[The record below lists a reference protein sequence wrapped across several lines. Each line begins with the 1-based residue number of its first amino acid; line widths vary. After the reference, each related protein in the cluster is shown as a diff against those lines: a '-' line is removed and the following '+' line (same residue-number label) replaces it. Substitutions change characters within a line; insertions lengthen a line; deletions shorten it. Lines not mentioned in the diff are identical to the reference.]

1 MSGTAARTIAIRL
14 SAENAETVRRSLEK
28 LGADGK
34 KALEQIDSA
43 SAKAQPTMRGLAS
56 ASDAAVR
63 SFGVLGNSLGSTG
76 SAFVSVAG
84 RAGGAAAA
92 IAAVAVGAAAAG
104 SAIARAGDQATES
117 LARLQAAT
125 GSFGAA
131 EKVYQNLY
139 ALSQQ
144 TGVAISESANAF
156 ARFAIAARE
165 IGATNDQVL
174 ALVRT
179 VQQAGIIAG
188 ASTAETSATVM
199 QLGQALASGR
209 LQGDELRSV
218 LENMPTLAEALAREL
233 GASVGELRKMGGAGK
248 LTADVVMPA
257 LIRAGQSLNAEFEK
271 MPPTMGR
278 AFSILG
284 EAMSRFAGDLDRAL
298 GLSQGI
304 ARAAQAAAAA
314 VNQGRVA
321 VGLGTPME
329 QASAGYDRS
338 RDRLAVLDQQIANA
352 EAALAET
359 AMPGGTRG
367 IMRRNLENLRTE
379 REAALRELQTFITRR
394 SQLEREAQEAGE
406 AETYT
411 AGQRAIIAGR
421 RADQARLEE
430 LYKALDKERG
440 VRAEHAERVQQIDA
454 LAARGAI
461 EGEEASRLRA
471 AADKDRDEALARLAD
486 RTETTRATTERLT
499 EAERAYQRLVERGTS
514 LVEGAATEQ
523 EKYAE
528 QVKALDAALA
538 AARIT
543 QEQYNRTLTQLD
555 PAARAAREASAR
567 AEQEAQQFAERS
579 RNALASIGENALD
592 RIGNGLVN
600 AFAMGGKAAIDFG
613 SIARQVVASVV
624 TDMAKLAIVNPLVNE
639 VFGTS
644 RPSLMGTFGVAAP
657 AGGITPAASVP
668 SGAGGSAGM
677 FSFSPLPFLNMGAP
691 NLFGGTGGLG
701 EALGLT
707 GAGGFLSTPIYT
719 PTSFGATQSNF
730 FAGTALPGEA
740 GFFAGGGGAAAP
752 VTLGNL
758 LGAGA
763 MGFGLGMAGGTISGS
778 LRGTAD
784 PMPGTLIGT
793 GLGMGIGFLVGG
805 PLGMM
810 VGGAIGGAAGGLFGP
825 TKKGMASR
833 SGGDVFLG
841 VDDAGLL
848 TISGARGK
856 RWDQAGAVAEVQ
868 QQLDAI
874 NQQIAARNLSFAA
887 PGQAAVG
894 FGQASGSP
902 RELSMTALVGQL
914 RSDNANQMTA
924 FGTLAGR
931 GGNLEEALSAA
942 DFVTQVFEPLG
953 RAVERTSAFK
963 SAMEALTKTYDDAIT
978 KAKDLGLS
986 EADLNS
992 QRAERIAKLEADRAR
1007 DLDII
1012 DRTLGIRRMALNGD
1026 SRGVALGQ
1034 FDLRAETEMRA
1045 FREQLFQLG
1054 LEETGQEYIRR
1065 VVALEQTI
1073 ADERLAVMRE
1083 FDRQAE
1089 ALAAQMRGIARGLL
1103 ENLTMGDLGG
1113 LPLEARYG
1121 AALASLSAAQQ
1132 PLLDG
1137 ATPEELAEFSR
1148 VAQIALPIAKDFLGI
1163 STSFA
1168 ELVADVAR
1176 TLRTA
1181 APGSDPANLG
1191 ALLEA
1196 QVAGADR
1203 LELAVIATGNAQTE
1217 VLRNLLSEL
1226 RRLTAQ
1232 NEAILARAST

>member
-1 MSGTAARTIAIRL
+1 MSGAARTIAIRL

-43 SAKAQPTMRGLAS
+43 SAKAQPAMRGLAS

-63 SFGVLGNSLGSTG
+63 SFGALGNSLGSTG

-233 GASVGELRKMGGAGK
+233 GASVGELRKMGEAGK

-367 IMRRNLENLRTE
+367 IMRRNLENLRAE

-543 QEQYNRTLTQLD
+543 QDQYNRTLSQLD
-555 PAARAAREASAR
+555 PAARAAREAVAK

-639 VFGTS
+639 VFGAS
-644 RPSLMGTFGVAAP
+644 RPSLMGAFSGAAP
-657 AGGITPAASVP
+657 ATPAASVP

-701 EALGLT
+701 ESLGLT
-707 GAGGFLSTPIYT
+707 GAGGLLSTPIYT

-825 TKKGMASR
+825 TKKGMAAR

-874 NQQIAARNLSFAA
+874 NRQIAARNLSFAA

-953 RAVERTSAFK
+953 RAVEKTSAFK

-1012 DRTLGIRRMALNGD
+1012 DRSLGIRRMALNGD

-1054 LEETGQEYIRR
+1054 LEETGAEYIRR

-1073 ADERLAVMRE
+1073 AEERLAVIRQ
-1083 FDRQAE
+1083 FD
-1089 ALAAQMRGIARGLL
+1089 AQLQGISRGLL
-1103 ENLTMGDLGG
+1103 ENLTMGNLGG

-1121 AALASLSAAQQ
+1121 AALASLSAAQA

-1137 ATPEELAEFSR
+1137 ATPEELSEFAR

-1196 QVAGADR
+1196 QVAGSDR
-1203 LELAVIATGNAQTE
+1203 LELAVLSTGQTQTE
-1217 VLRNLLSEL
+1217 VLRSLLSEL

>member
-1 MSGTAARTIAIRL
+1 MSGAARTIAIRL
-14 SAENAETVRRSLEK
+14 SAENAEAVRRSLEK

-43 SAKAQPTMRGLAS
+43 SAKAQPAMRGLAS

-63 SFGVLGNSLGSTG
+63 SFGALGNSLGSTG

-92 IAAVAVGAAAAG
+92 MAAVGVGAAAAG

-233 GASVGELRKMGGAGK
+233 GASVGELRKMGEAGK

-367 IMRRNLENLRTE
+367 IMRRNLENLRAE
-379 REAALRELQTFITRR
+379 REAALRELQNFITRR

-406 AETYT
+406 AESYT
-411 AGQRAIIAGR
+411 ASQRAIIAGR

-440 VRAEHAERVQQIDA
+440 IRAEHAERVQQIDA

-461 EGEEASRLRA
+461 EGEEAARLRT
-471 AADKDRDEALARLAD
+471 AADKDRDEALTRLAE
-486 RTETTRATTERLT
+486 RTETTRAATERLT
-499 EAERAYQRLVERGTS
+499 EAERAHQRLVERGTS

-555 PAARAAREASAR
+555 PAARAAREAAAK

-600 AFAMGGKAAIDFG
+600 AFAAGKQAAIDFG

-624 TDMAKLAIVNPLVNE
+624 TDLAKLAIVNPLVNA
-639 VFGTS
+639 VFGAS
-644 RPSLMGTFGVAAP
+644 RPSLMGAFGGAAP
-657 AGGITPAASVP
+657 ATPAASV

-677 FSFSPLPFLNMGAP
+677 FSFSPLPFLNMGAS

-707 GAGGFLSTPIYT
+707 GAGGLLSTPIYT
-719 PTSFGATQSNF
+719 PTALGATQSNF

-778 LRGTAD
+778 PRGTAD

-793 GLGMGIGFLVGG
+793 GLGMGLGFLVGG
-805 PLGMM
+805 PVGMM
-810 VGGAIGGAAGGLFGP
+810 IGGAIGGTAGGLFGP
-825 TKKGMASR
+825 TKKGMAAR

-848 TISGARGK
+848 TITGARGK

-874 NQQIAARNLSFAA
+874 NRQISARNLSFAA

-953 RAVERTSAFK
+953 RAVEKTSAFK
-963 SAMEALTKTYDDAIT
+963 SAMEALTKTYDEAIK
-978 KAKDLGLS
+978 KAQDLGLS

-1007 DLDII
+1007 DLDVI
-1012 DRTLGIRRMALNGD
+1012 DRSLGIRRMALNGD
-1026 SRGVALGQ
+1026 GRGVALGQ
-1034 FDLRAETEMRA
+1034 FDLRAEAELRA

-1054 LEETGQEYIRR
+1054 LEETGEEYIRR

-1121 AALASLSAAQQ
+1121 AALSSLAAAQA

-1168 ELVADVAR
+1168 ELVADVVR

-1196 QVAGADR
+1196 QVAGSDR
-1203 LELAVIATGNAQTE
+1203 LELAVLSTGQTQTE
-1217 VLRNLLSEL
+1217 VLRSLLSEL

>member
-1 MSGTAARTIAIRL
+1 MSGAARTIAIRL

-34 KALEQIDSA
+34 RALEQIDSA
-43 SAKAQPTMRGLAS
+43 SAKAQPAMRGLAS

-63 SFGVLGNSLGSTG
+63 SFGALGNSLGSTS
-76 SAFVSVAG
+76 SAFVSVTG

-233 GASVGELRKMGGAGK
+233 GASVGELRKMGEAGK
-248 LTADVVMPA
+248 LTAGVVMPA

-321 VGLGTPME
+321 VGLGTPIE
-329 QASAGYDRS
+329 QATAGYDRS
-338 RDRLAVLDQQIANA
+338 RDRLAVLDQKIANA
-352 EAALAET
+352 EAAVAET

-379 REAALRELQTFITRR
+379 REAALRDLQTFITRR

-499 EAERAYQRLVERGTS
+499 EAERAHQRLVERGTS

-543 QEQYNRTLTQLD
+543 QDQYNRTLSQLD
-555 PAARAAREASAR
+555 PAARAAREASAK

-600 AFAMGGKAAIDFG
+600 AFAMGGKAALDFG

-639 VFGTS
+639 VFGAS
-644 RPSLMGTFGVAAP
+644 RPSLMGAFSGAAP
-657 AGGITPAASVP
+657 ATPAASVP

-701 EALGLT
+701 ESLGLT
-707 GAGGFLSTPIYT
+707 GAGGLLSTPIYT

-825 TKKGMASR
+825 TKKGMAAR

-874 NQQIAARNLSFAA
+874 NRQIAARNLSFAA

-931 GGNLEEALSAA
+931 GGDLEEALSAA

-953 RAVERTSAFK
+953 RAVEKTSAFK

-978 KAKDLGLS
+978 RARDLGLS

-1137 ATPEELAEFSR
+1137 ATPEELSEFSR
-1148 VAQIALPIAKDFLGI
+1148 VAQIALPIAKEYLGI
-1163 STSFA
+1163 SSSFA

>member
-1 MSGTAARTIAIRL
+1 MSGAARTIAIRL

-34 KALEQIDSA
+34 RALEQIDSA

-63 SFGVLGNSLGSTG
+63 SFGALGNSLGSTG

-92 IAAVAVGAAAAG
+92 IAAVAVGVVAAG

-188 ASTAETSATVM
+188 ASTTETSATVM

-233 GASVGELRKMGGAGK
+233 GASVGELRKMGEAGK

-352 EAALAET
+352 ETALAET

-367 IMRRNLENLRTE
+367 IMRRNLENLRGE

-394 SQLEREAQEAGE
+394 SQLEREAQEASE

-411 AGQRAIIAGR
+411 ASQRAIIAGR

-514 LVEGAATEQ
+514 LAEGAATEQ

-543 QEQYNRTLTQLD
+543 QDQYNRTLTQLD
-555 PAARAAREASAR
+555 PAARAAREASAK

-644 RPSLMGTFGVAAP
+644 RPSLMGAFGGAAP

-707 GAGGFLSTPIYT
+707 GAGRFLSTPIYT

-784 PMPGTLIGT
+784 PMPGTMIGT

-805 PLGMM
+805 PIGMM

-825 TKKGMASR
+825 TKKGMAAR

-874 NQQIAARNLSFAA
+874 NRQIAARNLSFAA

-953 RAVERTSAFK
+953 RAVEKTSAFK

-978 KAKDLGLS
+978 RARDLGLS

-1012 DRTLGIRRMALNGD
+1012 DRSLGIRRMALNGD
-1026 SRGVALGQ
+1026 GHGVALGQ

-1045 FREQLFQLG
+1045 FREQLFQFG

-1121 AALASLSAAQQ
+1121 AALASLSAAQA

-1196 QVAGADR
+1196 QVAGSDR

>member
-1 MSGTAARTIAIRL
+1 MSGAARTIAIRL

-34 KALEQIDSA
+34 RALEQIDSA
-43 SAKAQPTMRGLAS
+43 SAKAQPAMRGLAS

-63 SFGVLGNSLGSTG
+63 SFGALGNSLGSTG

-233 GASVGELRKMGGAGK
+233 GASVGELRKMGEAGK
-248 LTADVVMPA
+248 LTADMVMPA

-321 VGLGTPME
+321 IGLGTPME
-329 QASAGYDRS
+329 QATAGYDRS

-352 EAALAET
+352 ETALAET

-367 IMRRNLENLRTE
+367 IMRRNLEALRAE
-379 REAALRELQTFITRR
+379 REAALRDLQAFITRR

-406 AETYT
+406 AEAYT
-411 AGQRAIIAGR
+411 ASQRAIIAAR
-421 RADQARLEE
+421 RADQQRLEE

-440 VRAEHAERVQQIDA
+440 IRAEHAERVQQIDA

-461 EGEEASRLRA
+461 EAEEAARLRT

-486 RTETTRATTERLT
+486 RTETTRAATERLT
-499 EAERAYQRLVERGTS
+499 EADRAYQRLVERGTS
-514 LVEGAATEQ
+514 LVEGTATEQ

-543 QEQYNRTLTQLD
+543 QDQYNRTIAQLD
-555 PAARAAREASAR
+555 PAARAAREAA
-567 AEQEAQQFAERS
+567 AKAAQEAEEFSRRS
-579 RNALASIGENALD
+579 RDAFASIGENALD

-600 AFAMGGKAAIDFG
+600 AFAAGKRAAIDFG
-613 SIARQVVASVV
+613 SIARQVIASVV
-624 TDMAKLAIVNPLVNE
+624 TDMAKLAIVNPLVNA
-639 VFGTS
+639 VFGAS
-644 RPSLMGTFGVAAP
+644 RPSLMGAIGGGAP
-657 AGGITPAASVP
+657 ATGTAATS
-668 SGAGGSAGM
+668 SAGM
-677 FSFSPLPFLNMGAP
+677 FSFSPLPFLNMGGSM
-691 NLFGGTGGLG
+691 FGGAGGLG
-701 EALGLT
+701 EALGLS
-707 GAGGFLSTPIYT
+707 GAGGLLSTPIYT
-719 PTSFGATQSNF
+719 PSVALGTTQSGF
-730 FAGTALPGEA
+730 YAGTALPGEA
-740 GFFAGGGGAAAP
+740 GFFAGGGASAAP

-793 GLGMGIGFLVGG
+793 GIGMGLGFLVGG

-825 TKKGMASR
+825 TKKGMAAR

-848 TISGARGK
+848 TITGARGK
-856 RWDQAGAVAEVQ
+856 RWDQGGAVAEVQ
-868 QQLDAI
+868 RQLDAI
-874 NQQIAARNLSFAA
+874 NQQVAARNLTFAA

-894 FGQASGSP
+894 FGAASGSP

-931 GGNLEEALSAA
+931 GGDLEEALSAA

-953 RAVERTSAFK
+953 RAVEKTSAFK
-963 SAMEALTKTYDDAIT
+963 VAMEALTKTYDDAIA

-986 EADLNS
+986 EADLNT

-1012 DRTLGIRRMALNGD
+1012 DRSLGIRRMALNGD

-1034 FDLRAETEMRA
+1034 FDLRAEAELRA

-1065 VVALEQTI
+1065 VVALEQAI
-1073 ADERLAVMRE
+1073 ADERLAVIRQ
-1083 FDRQAE
+1083 FDQQ
-1089 ALAAQMRGIARGLL
+1089 LQNISRGLL

-1121 AALASLSAAQQ
+1121 AALSSLAAAQA

-1137 ATPEELAEFSR
+1137 ATPEELSEFAR

-1163 STSFA
+1163 SSSFA

-1176 TLRTA
+1176 TLRNA

-1217 VLRNLLSEL
+1217 VLRSLLSEL

>member
-1 MSGTAARTIAIRL
+1 MSGAARTIAIRL

-43 SAKAQPTMRGLAS
+43 SAKAQPAMRGLAS
-56 ASDAAVR
+56 ASDAAAR
-63 SFGVLGNSLGSTG
+63 SFGALGNSLGSTG

-131 EKVYQNLY
+131 EKVHQNLY

-233 GASVGELRKMGGAGK
+233 GASVGELRKMGEAGK

-304 ARAAQAAAAA
+304 ARAAQAAATA

-321 VGLGTPME
+321 FGLGTPME

-411 AGQRAIIAGR
+411 ASQRAIIAGR

-440 VRAEHAERVQQIDA
+440 IRAEHAERVQQIDA

-461 EGEEASRLRA
+461 EGEEAARLRT
-471 AADKDRDEALARLAD
+471 AADKDRDEALARLAE
-486 RTETTRATTERLT
+486 RTETTRAATERLT
-499 EAERAYQRLVERGTS
+499 EAERAYQRLLERGTS

-555 PAARAAREASAR
+555 PAARAAREATAR
-567 AEQEAQQFAERS
+567 AEQEALQFAERS

-600 AFAMGGKAAIDFG
+600 AFAMGGKAALDFG

-624 TDMAKLAIVNPLVNE
+624 TDMAKLAIVNPLVNA
-639 VFGTS
+639 VFGAS
-644 RPSLMGTFGVAAP
+644 RPSLMGAFGGAAP
-657 AGGITPAASVP
+657 ATPATSV
-668 SGAGGSAGM
+668 SGASGSAGM
-677 FSFSPLPFLNMGAP
+677 FSFAPLPFLNMGAS

-719 PTSFGATQSNF
+719 PTAFGATQSNF

-793 GLGMGIGFLVGG
+793 GLGMGLGFLVGG

-810 VGGAIGGAAGGLFGP
+810 IGGAIGGTAGGLFGP
-825 TKKGMASR
+825 TKKGMAAR

-874 NQQIAARNLSFAA
+874 NRQIAARNLSFAA
-887 PGQAAVG
+887 PGQAAAG
-894 FGQASGSP
+894 FGPASGSP

-931 GGNLEEALSAA
+931 GGDLEEALSAA

-953 RAVERTSAFK
+953 RAVEKTSAFK
-963 SAMEALTKTYDDAIT
+963 SAMEALTKTYDEAIK
-978 KAKDLGLS
+978 KAQDLGLS
-986 EADLNS
+986 EADLNT

-1034 FDLRAETEMRA
+1034 FDLRAEAELRA
-1045 FREQLFQLG
+1045 FRERLFQLG
-1054 LEETGQEYIRR
+1054 LDETGEEYIRR

-1073 ADERLAVMRE
+1073 ADERLAVIRQ
-1083 FDRQAE
+1083 FD
-1089 ALAAQMRGIARGLL
+1089 AQLQGISRGLL

-1121 AALASLSAAQQ
+1121 AALSSLAAAQA

-1196 QVAGADR
+1196 QVAGSDR
-1203 LELAVIATGNAQTE
+1203 LELAVLSTGQTQTE
-1217 VLRNLLSEL
+1217 VLRSLLTEL

>member
-1 MSGTAARTIAIRL
+1 MSGAARTIAIRL

-43 SAKAQPTMRGLAS
+43 SAKAQPAMRGLAS

-63 SFGVLGNSLGSTG
+63 SFGALGNSLGSTG

-131 EKVYQNLY
+131 EKIYQNLY

-233 GASVGELRKMGGAGK
+233 GASVGELRKMGEAGK

-367 IMRRNLENLRTE
+367 IMRRNLENLRAE

-411 AGQRAIIAGR
+411 ASQRAIIAGR
-421 RADQARLEE
+421 RADQVRLEE

-461 EGEEASRLRA
+461 EGEEASRLRT

-486 RTETTRATTERLT
+486 RTETTRAATERLT
-499 EAERAYQRLVERGTS
+499 EADRAYQRLVERGTS

-543 QEQYNRTLTQLD
+543 QEQYNRTLSQLD
-555 PAARAAREASAR
+555 PAARAARDASAK

-600 AFAMGGKAAIDFG
+600 AFAMGGKAALDFQ
-613 SIARQVVASVV
+613 SLMRSVVASIAV
-624 TDMAKLAIVNPLVNE
+624 DLAKLAIVAPISNVI
-639 VFGTS
+639 FGAQ
-644 RPSLMGTFGVAAP
+644 RPTLMGALAGGPTATGAQQATSPAA
-657 AGGITPAASVP
+657 AGGIIQTFGLNGLSSFGFGGGGGAFSGLGNALGL
-668 SGAGGSAGM
+668 SGAGG
-677 FSFSPLPFLNMGAP
+677 L
-691 NLFGGTGGLG
+691 
-701 EALGLT
+701 
-707 GAGGFLSTPIYT
+707 LSTPLWT
-719 PTSFGATQSNF
+719 TSAGSMAT
-730 FAGTALPGEA
+730 TALPAGMSGPVLPASALGEM
-740 GFFAGGGGAAAP
+740 GMGA
-752 VTLGNL
+752 TFGNL
-758 LGAGA
+758 LGGAGA
-763 MGFGLGMAGGTISGS
+763 GFAAGSLTSSIVGGARGTVGPSGTIGAGSGAVIGAVIGS
-778 LRGTAD
+778 IIPGI
-784 PMPGTLIGT
+784 GTLIG
-793 GLGMGIGFLVGG
+793 GLI
-805 PLGMM
+805 
-810 VGGAIGGAAGGLFGP
+810 GGAIGGGAGAMFGP
-825 TKKGMASR
+825 TRGGMASR

-874 NQQIAARNLSFAA
+874 NRAIGARGLSFAA

-953 RAVERTSAFK
+953 RAVEKTSAFK

-978 KAKDLGLS
+978 RARDLGLS
-986 EADLNS
+986 EA
-992 QRAERIAKLEADRAR
+992 
-1007 DLDII
+1007 
-1012 DRTLGIRRMALNGD
+1012 
-1026 SRGVALGQ
+1026 
-1034 FDLRAETEMRA
+1034 
-1045 FREQLFQLG
+1045 
-1054 LEETGQEYIRR
+1054 
-1065 VVALEQTI
+1065 
-1073 ADERLAVMRE
+1073 
-1083 FDRQAE
+1083 
-1089 ALAAQMRGIARGLL
+1089 
-1103 ENLTMGDLGG
+1103 
-1113 LPLEARYG
+1113 
-1121 AALASLSAAQQ
+1121 
-1132 PLLDG
+1132 
-1137 ATPEELAEFSR
+1137 
-1148 VAQIALPIAKDFLGI
+1148 
-1163 STSFA
+1163 
-1168 ELVADVAR
+1168 
-1176 TLRTA
+1176 
-1181 APGSDPANLG
+1181 
-1191 ALLEA
+1191 
-1196 QVAGADR
+1196 
-1203 LELAVIATGNAQTE
+1203 
-1217 VLRNLLSEL
+1217 
-1226 RRLTAQ
+1226 
-1232 NEAILARAST
+1232 

>member
-1 MSGTAARTIAIRL
+1 MSTAARTIAIRL

-43 SAKAQPTMRGLAS
+43 SAKAQPAMRGLAS

-63 SFGVLGNSLGSTG
+63 SFGALGNSLGSTG

-233 GASVGELRKMGGAGK
+233 GASVGELRKMGEAGK

-352 EAALAET
+352 ETALAET

-486 RTETTRATTERLT
+486 RTETTRAATERLT

-514 LVEGAATEQ
+514 LAEGAATEQ

-543 QEQYNRTLTQLD
+543 QDQYNRTIAQLD
-555 PAARAAREASAR
+555 PTARAAREAA
-567 AEQEAQQFAERS
+567 AKAAQEAEEFSRRS
-579 RNALASIGENALD
+579 RDAFASIGENALD

-600 AFAMGGKAAIDFG
+600 AFAAGKRAAIDFG
-613 SIARQVVASVV
+613 SIARQVIASVV
-624 TDMAKLAIVNPLVNE
+624 TDMAKLAIVNPLVNA
-639 VFGTS
+639 VFGAS
-644 RPSLMGTFGVAAP
+644 RPSLMGAIGGGAP
-657 AGGITPAASVP
+657 AGGAAPAM
-668 SGAGGSAGM
+668 GATSSAGM
-677 FSFSPLPFLNMGAP
+677 FSFAPLPFLNMGGSM
-691 NLFGGTGGLG
+691 FGGAGGLG
-701 EALGLT
+701 EALGLS
-707 GAGGFLSTPIYT
+707 GAGGLLSTPIYT
-719 PTSFGATQSNF
+719 PGVALGTTQSGF
-730 FAGTALPGEA
+730 YAGTALPGEA
-740 GFFAGGGGAAAP
+740 GFFAGGGASAAP

-793 GLGMGIGFLVGG
+793 GLGMGLGFLVGG
-805 PLGMM
+805 PLGMV

-825 TKKGMASR
+825 TKKGMAAR

-848 TISGARGK
+848 TITGARGK
-856 RWDQAGAVAEVQ
+856 RWDQGGAVAEVQ
-868 QQLDAI
+868 RQLDAI
-874 NQQIAARNLSFAA
+874 NQQVAARNLTFAA

-894 FGQASGSP
+894 FGAASGSP
-902 RELSMTALVGQL
+902 RELSMTALVGKL

-931 GGNLEEALSAA
+931 GGDLEEALSAA

-953 RAVERTSAFK
+953 RAVEKTSAFK
-963 SAMEALTKTYDDAIT
+963 VAMEALTKTYDDAIT

-986 EADLNS
+986 EADLNT

-1012 DRTLGIRRMALNGD
+1012 DRSLGIRRMALNGD

-1073 ADERLAVMRE
+1073 ADERLAVIRQ
-1083 FDRQAE
+1083 FDQQ
-1089 ALAAQMRGIARGLL
+1089 LQNISRGLL

-1121 AALASLSAAQQ
+1121 AALASLSAAQA

-1176 TLRTA
+1176 TLRNA

-1203 LELAVIATGNAQTE
+1203 LEVAVIATGNAQTE
-1217 VLRNLLSEL
+1217 VLRSLLSEL

>member
-43 SAKAQPTMRGLAS
+43 SAKAQPAMRGLAS

-63 SFGVLGNSLGSTG
+63 SFGALGNSLGSTG
-76 SAFVSVAG
+76 SAFVGVAG

-92 IAAVAVGAAAAG
+92 IAAVAVGVAAAG

-233 GASVGELRKMGGAGK
+233 GASVGELRKMGEAGK

-321 VGLGTPME
+321 VGLGTPIE
-329 QASAGYDRS
+329 QATAGYDRS

-352 EAALAET
+352 ETALAET

-379 REAALRELQTFITRR
+379 REAALRDLQNFITRR

-543 QEQYNRTLTQLD
+543 QDQYNRTLTQLD
-555 PAARAAREASAR
+555 PAARAAREASAK

-600 AFAMGGKAAIDFG
+600 AFAMGGKAALDFG

-644 RPSLMGTFGVAAP
+644 RPSLMGAFSGAAP
-657 AGGITPAASVP
+657 ATPAASVP

-701 EALGLT
+701 ESLGLT

-825 TKKGMASR
+825 TKKGMAAR

-874 NQQIAARNLSFAA
+874 NRQIAARNLSFAA

-931 GGNLEEALSAA
+931 GGDLEEALSAA

-953 RAVERTSAFK
+953 RAVEKTSAFRA
-963 SAMEALTKTYDDAIT
+963 AMEALTKTYDEAIT
-978 KAKDLGLS
+978 RARDLGLS
-986 EADLNS
+986 EADLNT

-1012 DRTLGIRRMALNGD
+1012 DRSLGIRRMALNGD
-1026 SRGVALGQ
+1026 GRGVALGQ

-1054 LEETGQEYIRR
+1054 LEETGAEYIRR

-1121 AALASLSAAQQ
+1121 AALASLSAAQA

-1163 STSFA
+1163 SSSFA

>member
-1 MSGTAARTIAIRL
+1 MSGAALTIAIRL

-34 KALEQIDSA
+34 KALEQIDGA
-43 SAKAQPTMRGLAS
+43 SAKAQPAMRGLAS

-63 SFGVLGNSLGSTG
+63 SFGALGNSLGSTG

-165 IGATNDQVL
+165 IGTTNDQVL

-218 LENMPTLAEALAREL
+218 LENMPPLAEALAREL
-233 GASVGELRKMGGAGK
+233 GASVGELRKMGEAGK

-321 VGLGTPME
+321 VGLGTPLE

-338 RDRLAVLDQQIANA
+338 RDRVAVLDQQIANA
-352 EAALAET
+352 EAALTET

-367 IMRRNLENLRTE
+367 IMRRNLENLRAE
-379 REAALRELQTFITRR
+379 REAALRELQNFITRR

-411 AGQRAIIAGR
+411 ASQRAIIAGR

-461 EGEEASRLRA
+461 EGEEAARLRA

-600 AFAMGGKAAIDFG
+600 AFAMGGKAALDFG

-644 RPSLMGTFGVAAP
+644 RPSLMGAFGGAAP
-657 AGGITPAASVP
+657 ATPAASVP

-810 VGGAIGGAAGGLFGP
+810 IGGAIGGTAGGLFGP
-825 TKKGMASR
+825 TKKGMAAR

-848 TISGARGK
+848 TITGARGK

-874 NQQIAARNLSFAA
+874 NRQIAARNLSFAA
-887 PGQAAVG
+887 PGQHAVG
-894 FGQASGSP
+894 FGPASGSP

-931 GGNLEEALSAA
+931 GGDLEEALSAA

-953 RAVERTSAFK
+953 RAVEKTSAFK
-963 SAMEALTKTYDDAIT
+963 SAMEALTKTYDEAIK
-978 KAKDLGLS
+978 KAQDLGLS
-986 EADLNS
+986 EADLNT

-1034 FDLRAETEMRA
+1034 FDLRAEAELRA

-1054 LEETGQEYIRR
+1054 LDETGEEYIRR

-1073 ADERLAVMRE
+1073 ADERLAVIRQ
-1083 FDRQAE
+1083 FD
-1089 ALAAQMRGIARGLL
+1089 AQLQGISRGLL

-1121 AALASLSAAQQ
+1121 AALSSLAAAQA

-1196 QVAGADR
+1196 QVAGSDR
-1203 LELAVIATGNAQTE
+1203 LELAVLSTGQTQTE
-1217 VLRNLLSEL
+1217 VLRSLLSEL

>member
-1 MSGTAARTIAIRL
+1 MSGAARTIAIRL

-43 SAKAQPTMRGLAS
+43 SAKAQPAMRGLAS

-63 SFGVLGNSLGSTG
+63 SFGALGNSLGSTG

-233 GASVGELRKMGGAGK
+233 GASVGELRKMGEAGK

-367 IMRRNLENLRTE
+367 IMRRNLENLRAE
-379 REAALRELQTFITRR
+379 REAALRELQNFITRR

-411 AGQRAIIAGR
+411 ASQRAIIAGR

-430 LYKALDKERG
+430 LYKALDKGRG
-440 VRAEHAERVQQIDA
+440 IRAEHAERVQQIDA

-461 EGEEASRLRA
+461 EGEEATRLRT
-471 AADKDRDEALARLAD
+471 AADKDRDEALARLAE

-499 EAERAYQRLVERGTS
+499 EAERAHQRLVERGTS

-555 PAARAAREASAR
+555 PAARAAREAAAK
-567 AEQEAQQFAERS
+567 AEQEAARFAERS
-579 RNALASIGENALD
+579 REALASIGETALD

-600 AFAMGGKAAIDFG
+600 AFAAGKQAAIDFG

-624 TDMAKLAIVNPLVNE
+624 TDLAKLAIVNPLVNA
-639 VFGTS
+639 VFGAS
-644 RPSLMGTFGVAAP
+644 RPSLMGAFGGAAP
-657 AGGITPAASVP
+657 SGGTTTATTAS
-668 SGAGGSAGM
+668 GSAGM
-677 FSFSPLPFLNMGAP
+677 FSFAPLPFLNMGAP

-719 PTSFGATQSNF
+719 PTAFGATQSNF

-793 GLGMGIGFLVGG
+793 GLGMGLGFLVGG

-825 TKKGMASR
+825 TKKGMAAR

-841 VDDAGLL
+841 VDDVGLL

-874 NQQIAARNLSFAA
+874 NRQISARNLSFAA

-894 FGQASGSP
+894 FGPASGSP

-931 GGNLEEALSAA
+931 GGDLEEALSAA

-953 RAVERTSAFK
+953 RAAERSSAFK
-963 SAMEALTKTYDDAIT
+963 SAIEALTKTYDEAIK
-978 KAKDLGLS
+978 KAQDLGLS
-986 EADLNS
+986 EADLNT

-1012 DRTLGIRRMALNGD
+1012 DRSLGIRRMALNGD
-1026 SRGVALGQ
+1026 SRGASLGQ
-1034 FDLRAETEMRA
+1034 FDLRAEAELRA

-1054 LEETGQEYIRR
+1054 LAETGEEYIRR

-1203 LELAVIATGNAQTE
+1203 LELAVLSTGQTQTE
-1217 VLRNLLSEL
+1217 VLRSLLSEL

>member
-1 MSGTAARTIAIRL
+1 
-14 SAENAETVRRSLEK
+14 
-28 LGADGK
+28 
-34 KALEQIDSA
+34 
-43 SAKAQPTMRGLAS
+43 
-56 ASDAAVR
+56 
-63 SFGVLGNSLGSTG
+63 
-76 SAFVSVAG
+76 
-84 RAGGAAAA
+84 
-92 IAAVAVGAAAAG
+92 
-104 SAIARAGDQATES
+104 
-117 LARLQAAT
+117 
-125 GSFGAA
+125 
-131 EKVYQNLY
+131 
-139 ALSQQ
+139 
-144 TGVAISESANAF
+144 
-156 ARFAIAARE
+156 
-165 IGATNDQVL
+165 
-174 ALVRT
+174 
-179 VQQAGIIAG
+179 
-188 ASTAETSATVM
+188 
-199 QLGQALASGR
+199 
-209 LQGDELRSV
+209 
-218 LENMPTLAEALAREL
+218 
-233 GASVGELRKMGGAGK
+233 
-248 LTADVVMPA
+248 
-257 LIRAGQSLNAEFEK
+257 
-271 MPPTMGR
+271 
-278 AFSILG
+278 
-284 EAMSRFAGDLDRAL
+284 
-298 GLSQGI
+298 
-304 ARAAQAAAAA
+304 
-314 VNQGRVA
+314 
-321 VGLGTPME
+321 
-329 QASAGYDRS
+329 
-338 RDRLAVLDQQIANA
+338 
-352 EAALAET
+352 
-359 AMPGGTRG
+359 
-367 IMRRNLENLRTE
+367 
-379 REAALRELQTFITRR
+379 
-394 SQLEREAQEAGE
+394 
-406 AETYT
+406 
-411 AGQRAIIAGR
+411 
-421 RADQARLEE
+421 

-499 EAERAYQRLVERGTS
+499 EAERAHQRLVERGTS

-543 QEQYNRTLTQLD
+543 QDQYNRTLSQLD

-639 VFGTS
+639 VFGAS
-644 RPSLMGTFGVAAP
+644 RPSLMGAFGGAAP
-657 AGGITPAASVP
+657 AMPAASAP

-691 NLFGGTGGLG
+691 NLLGGTGGLG
-701 EALGLT
+701 ESLGLT

-825 TKKGMASR
+825 TKKGMAAR

-874 NQQIAARNLSFAA
+874 NRQIAARNLSFAA

-942 DFVTQVFEPLG
+942 GFVTQVFEPLG
-953 RAVERTSAFK
+953 RAVEKTSAFK
-963 SAMEALTKTYDDAIT
+963 AAMEALTKTYDDAIT

-1012 DRTLGIRRMALNGD
+1012 DRSLGIRRMALNGD
-1026 SRGVALGQ
+1026 GRGVALGQ

-1054 LEETGQEYIRR
+1054 LEETGAEYIRR

-1121 AALASLSAAQQ
+1121 AALASLSAAQA

>member
-1 MSGTAARTIAIRL
+1 MSGAARTIAIRL

-43 SAKAQPTMRGLAS
+43 SAKAQPAMRGLAS

-63 SFGVLGNSLGSTG
+63 SCGALGNSLGSTG

-233 GASVGELRKMGGAGK
+233 GASVGELRKMGEAGK

-271 MPPTMGR
+271 MPLTMGR

-338 RDRLAVLDQQIANA
+338 RDRLAVLDQQISNA

-367 IMRRNLENLRTE
+367 IMRRNLENLRAE

-406 AETYT
+406 AEAYT
-411 AGQRAIIAGR
+411 ASQRAIIAGR

-440 VRAEHAERVQQIDA
+440 IRAEHADRVQQIDA

-461 EGEEASRLRA
+461 ESEEATRLRA
-471 AADKDRDEALARLAD
+471 AADKDRDEALARLAG
-486 RTETTRATTERLT
+486 RTETTRAATERLT
-499 EAERAYQRLVERGTS
+499 EAERAHQRLVERGTS

-555 PAARAAREASAR
+555 PATRAAREAAAK

-600 AFAMGGKAAIDFG
+600 AFAAGKQAAIDFG
-613 SIARQVVASVV
+613 SIARQVVTSVV
-624 TDMAKLAIVNPLVNE
+624 TDMAKLTIVNPLVNA
-639 VFGTS
+639 VLGAS
-644 RPSLMGTFGVAAP
+644 RPSLMGAFGGAAP
-657 AGGITPAASVP
+657 AGGTTTATTAS
-668 SGAGGSAGM
+668 GSAGM
-677 FSFSPLPFLNMGAP
+677 FSFAPLPFLNMGAS

-719 PTSFGATQSNF
+719 PTAFGATQSNF

-793 GLGMGIGFLVGG
+793 GLGMGLGFLVGG

-810 VGGAIGGAAGGLFGP
+810 VGGAIGGTAGGLFGP
-825 TKKGMASR
+825 TRRGMAAR

-848 TISGARGK
+848 TITGARGK

-874 NQQIAARNLSFAA
+874 NRQIAARNLSFAA
-887 PGQAAVG
+887 PGQHAVG
-894 FGQASGSP
+894 FGPASGSP

-931 GGNLEEALSAA
+931 GGDLEEALSAA

-953 RAVERTSAFK
+953 RAVEKTSAFR
-963 SAMEALTKTYDDAIT
+963 SAMDALTKTYDEAIT
-978 KAKDLGLS
+978 KARDLGLS
-986 EADLNS
+986 EADLNT

-1012 DRTLGIRRMALNGD
+1012 DRSLGIRRMALNGD

-1034 FDLRAETEMRA
+1034 FDLRAEAELRA

-1054 LEETGQEYIRR
+1054 LDETGQEYIRR

-1073 ADERLAVMRE
+1073 ADERLAVIRQ
-1083 FDRQAE
+1083 FD
-1089 ALAAQMRGIARGLL
+1089 AQLQGISRGLL
-1103 ENLTMGDLGG
+1103 ENLTMGDLSG

-1121 AALASLSAAQQ
+1121 AALASLSAAQA

-1203 LELAVIATGNAQTE
+1203 LELAVLSTGQTQTE
-1217 VLRNLLSEL
+1217 ALRSLLSEL

>member
-1 MSGTAARTIAIRL
+1 MSGAARTIAIRL

-34 KALEQIDSA
+34 RALEQIDSA
-43 SAKAQPTMRGLAS
+43 SAKAQPAMRGLAS

-63 SFGVLGNSLGSTG
+63 SFGALGNSLGSTS
-76 SAFVSVAG
+76 SAFVSVTG

-218 LENMPTLAEALAREL
+218 LENMPTLAEALAHEL
-233 GASVGELRKMGGAGK
+233 GASVGELRKMGEAGK

-321 VGLGTPME
+321 VGLGTPIE
-329 QASAGYDRS
+329 QATAGYDRS
-338 RDRLAVLDQQIANA
+338 RDRLAVLDQKIANA
-352 EAALAET
+352 EAAVAET

-379 REAALRELQTFITRR
+379 REAALRDLQTFITRR

-499 EAERAYQRLVERGTS
+499 EAERAHQRLVERGTS

-543 QEQYNRTLTQLD
+543 QDQYNRTLSQLD
-555 PAARAAREASAR
+555 PAARAAREASAK

-600 AFAMGGKAAIDFG
+600 AFAMGGKAALDFG

-639 VFGTS
+639 VFGAS
-644 RPSLMGTFGVAAP
+644 RPSLMGAFSGAAP
-657 AGGITPAASVP
+657 ATPAASVP

-701 EALGLT
+701 ESLGLT
-707 GAGGFLSTPIYT
+707 GAGGLLSTPIYT

-825 TKKGMASR
+825 TKKGMAAR

-874 NQQIAARNLSFAA
+874 NRQIAARNLSFAA

-931 GGNLEEALSAA
+931 GGDLEEALSAA

-953 RAVERTSAFK
+953 RAVEKTSAFK

-978 KAKDLGLS
+978 RARDLGLS

-1137 ATPEELAEFSR
+1137 ATPEELSEFSR
-1148 VAQIALPIAKDFLGI
+1148 VAQIALPIAKEYLGI
-1163 STSFA
+1163 SSSFA

>member
-1 MSGTAARTIAIRL
+1 
-14 SAENAETVRRSLEK
+14 
-28 LGADGK
+28 
-34 KALEQIDSA
+34 
-43 SAKAQPTMRGLAS
+43 
-56 ASDAAVR
+56 
-63 SFGVLGNSLGSTG
+63 
-76 SAFVSVAG
+76 
-84 RAGGAAAA
+84 
-92 IAAVAVGAAAAG
+92 
-104 SAIARAGDQATES
+104 
-117 LARLQAAT
+117 
-125 GSFGAA
+125 
-131 EKVYQNLY
+131 
-139 ALSQQ
+139 
-144 TGVAISESANAF
+144 
-156 ARFAIAARE
+156 
-165 IGATNDQVL
+165 
-174 ALVRT
+174 
-179 VQQAGIIAG
+179 
-188 ASTAETSATVM
+188 
-199 QLGQALASGR
+199 
-209 LQGDELRSV
+209 
-218 LENMPTLAEALAREL
+218 
-233 GASVGELRKMGGAGK
+233 
-248 LTADVVMPA
+248 
-257 LIRAGQSLNAEFEK
+257 
-271 MPPTMGR
+271 
-278 AFSILG
+278 
-284 EAMSRFAGDLDRAL
+284 
-298 GLSQGI
+298 LSQGI

-321 VGLGTPME
+321 VGLGTPIE

-352 EAALAET
+352 ETALAET

-486 RTETTRATTERLT
+486 RTETTRAATERLT

-543 QEQYNRTLTQLD
+543 QEQYNRTLSQLD
-555 PAARAAREASAR
+555 PAARAAREASAK
-567 AEQEAQQFAERS
+567 AEQQAQQFAERS

-644 RPSLMGTFGVAAP
+644 RPSLMGAFSGAAP
-657 AGGITPAASVP
+657 ATPATSAP

-793 GLGMGIGFLVGG
+793 GLGMGLGFLVGG

-825 TKKGMASR
+825 TKKGMAAR

-874 NQQIAARNLSFAA
+874 NRQITARDLSFAA

-953 RAVERTSAFK
+953 RAVEKTSAFK

-992 QRAERIAKLEADRAR
+992 RRAERIAKLEADRAQN
-1007 DLDII
+1007 LDII
-1012 DRTLGIRRMALNGD
+1012 DRSLGIRRMALNGD

-1034 FDLRAETEMRA
+1034 FDLRAEAELRA
-1045 FREQLFQLG
+1045 FREQLLQLG
-1054 LEETGQEYIRR
+1054 LEETGAEYIRR

-1073 ADERLAVMRE
+1073 ADERLAVIRQ
-1083 FDRQAE
+1083 FDQQ
-1089 ALAAQMRGIARGLL
+1089 LQNISRGLL

-1113 LPLEARYG
+1113 LPLEVRYG
-1121 AALASLSAAQQ
+1121 AALSSLAAAQA

-1137 ATPEELAEFSR
+1137 ATAEELSEFAR

-1163 STSFA
+1163 SSSFA

-1176 TLRTA
+1176 TLRNA
-1181 APGSDPANLG
+1181 APGSEPANLG

-1217 VLRNLLSEL
+1217 VLRSLLSEL

>member
-1 MSGTAARTIAIRL
+1 MSGAARTIAIRL

-43 SAKAQPTMRGLAS
+43 SAKAQPAMRGLAS

-63 SFGVLGNSLGSTG
+63 SFGALGNTLGSTG

-84 RAGGAAAA
+84 RAGGVAAA

-104 SAIARAGDQATES
+104 SSIARAGDQATES

-233 GASVGELRKMGGAGK
+233 GASVGELRKMGEAGK

-379 REAALRELQTFITRR
+379 REAALRDLQNFITRR

-406 AETYT
+406 AEAYT
-411 AGQRAIIAGR
+411 AGQRAIVAGR

-461 EGEEASRLRA
+461 EGEEAARLRA

-514 LVEGAATEQ
+514 LAEGAATEQ

-543 QEQYNRTLTQLD
+543 QEQYNRTLSQLD
-555 PAARAAREASAR
+555 PAARAAREASAK

-613 SIARQVVASVV
+613 SIARQVIASLV

-644 RPSLMGTFGVAAP
+644 RPSLMGAFGGAAP
-657 AGGITPAASVP
+657 AGGITPAASAP

-677 FSFSPLPFLNMGAP
+677 FSFSPLPLLNMGAP

-701 EALGLT
+701 ESLGLT

-805 PLGMM
+805 PIGMM

-825 TKKGMASR
+825 TKKGMAAR

-874 NQQIAARNLSFAA
+874 NRQIAARNLSFAA

-953 RAVERTSAFK
+953 RAVEKTSAFK
-963 SAMEALTKTYDDAIT
+963 SAMEVLTKTYDEAIT

-1034 FDLRAETEMRA
+1034 FDLRAEAELRA

-1054 LEETGQEYIRR
+1054 LEETGAEYIRR

-1217 VLRNLLSEL
+1217 VLRSLLSEL

>member
-1 MSGTAARTIAIRL
+1 MSGAARTIAIRL

-43 SAKAQPTMRGLAS
+43 SAKAQPAMRGLAS

-63 SFGVLGNSLGSTG
+63 SFGALGNTLGSTG

-84 RAGGAAAA
+84 RAGGVAAA

-104 SAIARAGDQATES
+104 SSIARAGDQATES

-233 GASVGELRKMGGAGK
+233 GASVGELRKMGEAGK

-379 REAALRELQTFITRR
+379 REAALRDLQNFITRR

-406 AETYT
+406 AEAYT
-411 AGQRAIIAGR
+411 AGQRAIVAGR

-461 EGEEASRLRA
+461 EGEEAARLRA

-514 LVEGAATEQ
+514 LAEGAATEQ

-543 QEQYNRTLTQLD
+543 QEQYNRTLSQLD
-555 PAARAAREASAR
+555 PAARAAREASAK

-613 SIARQVVASVV
+613 SIARQVIASLV

-644 RPSLMGTFGVAAP
+644 RPSLMGAFGGAAP
-657 AGGITPAASVP
+657 AGGITPAASAP

-677 FSFSPLPFLNMGAP
+677 FSFSPLPLLNMGAP

-701 EALGLT
+701 ESLGLT

-763 MGFGLGMAGGTISGS
+763 MGFGLGMAGGTIS
-778 LRGTAD
+778 
-784 PMPGTLIGT
+784 
-793 GLGMGIGFLVGG
+793 
-805 PLGMM
+805 
-810 VGGAIGGAAGGLFGP
+810 
-825 TKKGMASR
+825 
-833 SGGDVFLG
+833 
-841 VDDAGLL
+841 
-848 TISGARGK
+848 
-856 RWDQAGAVAEVQ
+856 
-868 QQLDAI
+868 
-874 NQQIAARNLSFAA
+874 
-887 PGQAAVG
+887 
-894 FGQASGSP
+894 
-902 RELSMTALVGQL
+902 
-914 RSDNANQMTA
+914 
-924 FGTLAGR
+924 
-931 GGNLEEALSAA
+931 
-942 DFVTQVFEPLG
+942 
-953 RAVERTSAFK
+953 
-963 SAMEALTKTYDDAIT
+963 
-978 KAKDLGLS
+978 
-986 EADLNS
+986 
-992 QRAERIAKLEADRAR
+992 
-1007 DLDII
+1007 
-1012 DRTLGIRRMALNGD
+1012 
-1026 SRGVALGQ
+1026 
-1034 FDLRAETEMRA
+1034 
-1045 FREQLFQLG
+1045 
-1054 LEETGQEYIRR
+1054 
-1065 VVALEQTI
+1065 
-1073 ADERLAVMRE
+1073 
-1083 FDRQAE
+1083 
-1089 ALAAQMRGIARGLL
+1089 
-1103 ENLTMGDLGG
+1103 
-1113 LPLEARYG
+1113 
-1121 AALASLSAAQQ
+1121 
-1132 PLLDG
+1132 
-1137 ATPEELAEFSR
+1137 
-1148 VAQIALPIAKDFLGI
+1148 
-1163 STSFA
+1163 
-1168 ELVADVAR
+1168 
-1176 TLRTA
+1176 
-1181 APGSDPANLG
+1181 
-1191 ALLEA
+1191 
-1196 QVAGADR
+1196 
-1203 LELAVIATGNAQTE
+1203 
-1217 VLRNLLSEL
+1217 
-1226 RRLTAQ
+1226 
-1232 NEAILARAST
+1232 

>member
-1 MSGTAARTIAIRL
+1 MSGAARTIAIRL

-43 SAKAQPTMRGLAS
+43 SAKAQPAMRGLAS

-63 SFGVLGNSLGSTG
+63 SFGALGNSLGSAG

-92 IAAVAVGAAAAG
+92 MAAVAVGAAAAG
-104 SAIARAGDQATES
+104 SAVARAGDQATES

-233 GASVGELRKMGGAGK
+233 GASVGELRKMGEAGK

-367 IMRRNLENLRTE
+367 IMRRNLENLRAE

-406 AETYT
+406 AESYT
-411 AGQRAIIAGR
+411 ASQRAIIAGR
-421 RADQARLEE
+421 RADQQRLEE

-440 VRAEHAERVQQIDA
+440 IRAEHAERVQQIDA

-461 EGEEASRLRA
+461 EADEATRLRT
-471 AADKDRDEALARLAD
+471 AADKDRDEALARLAE
-486 RTETTRATTERLT
+486 RTDTTRATTERLT
-499 EAERAYQRLVERGTS
+499 EAERAHQRLVERGTS

-555 PAARAAREASAR
+555 PAARAAREAAAK
-567 AEQEAQQFAERS
+567 AEQEAARFAERS
-579 RNALASIGENALD
+579 REALASIGETALD

-624 TDMAKLAIVNPLVNE
+624 TDMAKLAIVNPLVNA
-639 VFGTS
+639 VFGAS
-644 RPSLMGTFGVAAP
+644 RPSLMGAFGGAAP
-657 AGGITPAASVP
+657 AGGTTTA
-668 SGAGGSAGM
+668 SAGM
-677 FSFSPLPFLNMGAP
+677 FSFSPLPFLNMGAS

-793 GLGMGIGFLVGG
+793 GLGMGLGFLVGG
-805 PLGMM
+805 PVGMM
-810 VGGAIGGAAGGLFGP
+810 IGGAIGGTAGGLFGP
-825 TKKGMASR
+825 TRKGMAAR

-848 TISGARGK
+848 TITGARGK

-874 NQQIAARNLSFAA
+874 NRQIAARNLSFAA
-887 PGQAAVG
+887 PGQHAVG
-894 FGQASGSP
+894 FGPASGSP

-931 GGNLEEALSAA
+931 GGDLEEALSAA

-953 RAVERTSAFK
+953 RAVEKTSAFK

-978 KAKDLGLS
+978 KANDLGLS
-986 EADLNS
+986 EADLNT

-1012 DRTLGIRRMALNGD
+1012 DRSLGIRRMALNGD
-1026 SRGVALGQ
+1026 GRGVALGQ

-1054 LEETGQEYIRR
+1054 LDETGEEYIRR

-1073 ADERLAVMRE
+1073 ADERLAVIRQ
-1083 FDRQAE
+1083 FD
-1089 ALAAQMRGIARGLL
+1089 AQLQGISRGLL

-1121 AALASLSAAQQ
+1121 AALSSLAAAQA

-1148 VAQIALPIAKDFLGI
+1148 VAQIALPIAKDFLGV

-1176 TLRTA
+1176 TLSTA

-1203 LELAVIATGNAQTE
+1203 LELAVLSTGQTQTE
-1217 VLRNLLSEL
+1217 VLRSLLAEL

>member
-1 MSGTAARTIAIRL
+1 MSGSAARTIAIRL
-14 SAENAETVRRSLEK
+14 TADNAEPTRR
-28 LGADGK
+28 
-34 KALEQIDSA
+34 ALEQVGESGERALRRIDVA
-43 SAKAQPTMRGLAS
+43 SAAAQPALQGLAA
-56 ASDAAVR
+56 ASDGAVR
-63 SFGVLGNSLGSTG
+63 AFASIGVGL
-76 SAFVSVAG
+76 
-84 RAGGAAAA
+84 GGAERLFAGVATGAGAATAA
-92 IAAVAVGAAAAG
+92 IAALAAGTVAAGVAV
-104 SAIARAGDQATES
+104 ARAGDQATES

-125 GSFGAA
+125 GSIAAA
-131 EKVYQNLY
+131 EAAYQGLY
-139 ALSQQ
+139 RLSQQ
-144 TGVAISESANAF
+144 TGVAVSESAGAF
-156 ARFAIAARE
+156 ARFALAARE
-165 IGATNDQVL
+165 VGATNDQVL

-179 VQQAGIIAG
+179 VQQAGIVAG
-188 ASTAETSATVM
+188 ASTAETTATVM

-233 GASVGELRKMGGAGK
+233 GASVGELRKMGEAGK

-367 IMRRNLENLRTE
+367 IMRRNLENLRAE

-406 AETYT
+406 AESYT
-411 AGQRAIIAGR
+411 ASQRAIIAGR

-440 VRAEHAERVQQIDA
+440 IRAEHAERVQQIDA

-639 VFGTS
+639 VFGAS
-644 RPSLMGTFGVAAP
+644 RPSLMGAFGGAAP
-657 AGGITPAASVP
+657 ATPAASV
-668 SGAGGSAGM
+668 SGTGGSAGM
-677 FSFSPLPFLNMGAP
+677 FSFAPLPFLNMGAS

-707 GAGGFLSTPIYT
+707 GAGGLLSTPIYT
-719 PTSFGATQSNF
+719 PTAFGATQSNF

-763 MGFGLGMAGGTISGS
+763 MGFGLGMAGGSISGS

-793 GLGMGIGFLVGG
+793 GLGMGLGFLVGG

-810 VGGAIGGAAGGLFGP
+810 VGGAIGGTAGGLFGP
-825 TKKGMASR
+825 TRKGMAAR

-848 TISGARGK
+848 TITGARGK

-874 NQQIAARNLSFAA
+874 NRQISARNLSFAA

-924 FGTLAGR
+924 FGTLVGR
-931 GGNLEEALSAA
+931 GGDLEEALSAA

-953 RAVERTSAFK
+953 RAIEKTSAFK

-978 KAKDLGLS
+978 RARDLGLS

-1012 DRTLGIRRMALNGD
+1012 DRSLGIRRMALNGD
-1026 SRGVALGQ
+1026 GRGVALGQ
-1034 FDLRAETEMRA
+1034 FDLRAEAELRA

-1054 LEETGQEYIRR
+1054 LDETGQEYIRR

-1089 ALAAQMRGIARGLL
+1089 VLAAQMRGIARGLL

-1203 LELAVIATGNAQTE
+1203 LELAVLSTGQTQTE
-1217 VLRNLLSEL
+1217 VLRSLLSEL

>member
-1 MSGTAARTIAIRL
+1 MSGAARTIAIRL

-34 KALEQIDSA
+34 KALEQIDGA
-43 SAKAQPTMRGLAS
+43 SAKAQPAMRGLAS

-63 SFGVLGNSLGSTG
+63 SFGALGNSLGSTG

-165 IGATNDQVL
+165 IGTTNDQVL

-218 LENMPTLAEALAREL
+218 LENMPPLAEALAREL
-233 GASVGELRKMGGAGK
+233 GASVGELRKMGEAGK

-321 VGLGTPME
+321 VGLGTPLE

-338 RDRLAVLDQQIANA
+338 RDRVAVLDQQIANA
-352 EAALAET
+352 EAALTET

-367 IMRRNLENLRTE
+367 IMRRNLENLRAE
-379 REAALRELQTFITRR
+379 REAALRELQNFITRR

-411 AGQRAIIAGR
+411 ASQRAIIAGR

-461 EGEEASRLRA
+461 EGEEAARLRA

-600 AFAMGGKAAIDFG
+600 AFAMGGKAALDFG

-644 RPSLMGTFGVAAP
+644 RPSLMGAFGGAAP
-657 AGGITPAASVP
+657 ATPAASVP

-810 VGGAIGGAAGGLFGP
+810 IGGAIGGTAGGLFGP
-825 TKKGMASR
+825 TKKGMAAR

-848 TISGARGK
+848 TITGARGK

-874 NQQIAARNLSFAA
+874 NRQIAARNLSFAA
-887 PGQAAVG
+887 PGQHAVG
-894 FGQASGSP
+894 FGPASGSP

-931 GGNLEEALSAA
+931 GGDLEEALSAA

-953 RAVERTSAFK
+953 RAVEKTSAFK
-963 SAMEALTKTYDDAIT
+963 SAMEALTKTYDEAIK
-978 KAKDLGLS
+978 KAQDLGLS
-986 EADLNS
+986 EADLNT

-1034 FDLRAETEMRA
+1034 FDLRAEAELRA

-1054 LEETGQEYIRR
+1054 LDETGEEYIRR

-1073 ADERLAVMRE
+1073 ADERLAVIRQ
-1083 FDRQAE
+1083 FD
-1089 ALAAQMRGIARGLL
+1089 AQLQGISRGLL

-1121 AALASLSAAQQ
+1121 AALSSLAAAQA

-1196 QVAGADR
+1196 QVAGSDR
-1203 LELAVIATGNAQTE
+1203 LELAVLSTGQTQTE
-1217 VLRNLLSEL
+1217 VLRSLLSEL

>member
-1 MSGTAARTIAIRL
+1 MGQISAAT
-14 SAENAETVRRSLEK
+14 SP
-28 LGADGK
+28 
-34 KALEQIDSA
+34 Q
-43 SAKAQPTMRGLAS
+43 
-56 ASDAAVR
+56 
-63 SFGVLGNSLGSTG
+63 TG
-76 SAFVSVAG
+76 SLLSG
-84 RAGGAAAA
+84 
-92 IAAVAVGAAAAG
+92 I
-104 SAIARAGDQATES
+104 QH
-117 LARLQAAT
+117 
-125 GSFGAA
+125 
-131 EKVYQNLY
+131 LY

-233 GASVGELRKMGGAGK
+233 GASVGELRKMGEAGK

-379 REAALRELQTFITRR
+379 REAALRELQNFITRR

-411 AGQRAIIAGR
+411 ASQRAIIAGR
-421 RADQARLEE
+421 RADQVRLEE

-471 AADKDRDEALARLAD
+471 AADKDRDEALARLAE

-514 LVEGAATEQ
+514 LAEGAATEQ

-543 QEQYNRTLTQLD
+543 QDQYNRTLTQLD

-600 AFAMGGKAAIDFG
+600 AFAMGGKAALDFG

-639 VFGTS
+639 VFGAS
-644 RPSLMGTFGVAAP
+644 RPSLMGAFSGAAP
-657 AGGITPAASVP
+657 ATPAASVP

-701 EALGLT
+701 ESLGLT

-763 MGFGLGMAGGTISGS
+763 IGFGLGMAGGTISGS

-825 TKKGMASR
+825 TKKGMAAR

-874 NQQIAARNLSFAA
+874 NRQIAARNLSFAA

-953 RAVERTSAFK
+953 RAVEKTSAFK

-986 EADLNS
+986 EADLNT

-1012 DRTLGIRRMALNGD
+1012 DRSLGIRRMALNGD
-1026 SRGVALGQ
+1026 GRGVALGQ

-1121 AALASLSAAQQ
+1121 AALASLSAAQA

-1181 APGSDPANLG
+1181 APSSDPANLG

-1196 QVAGADR
+1196 QVAGSDR
-1203 LELAVIATGNAQTE
+1203 LELAVLSTGQTQTE
-1217 VLRNLLSEL
+1217 VLRSLLSEL

>member
-1 MSGTAARTIAIRL
+1 MSGAARTIAIRL

-43 SAKAQPTMRGLAS
+43 SAKAQPAMRGLAS

-63 SFGVLGNSLGSTG
+63 SFGALGNSLGSTG

-84 RAGGAAAA
+84 RAGGTAAA

-233 GASVGELRKMGGAGK
+233 GASVGELRKMGEAGK

-304 ARAAQAAAAA
+304 ARTAQAAAAA

-461 EGEEASRLRA
+461 EGEEASRLRT

-543 QEQYNRTLTQLD
+543 QDQYNRTLSQLD
-555 PAARAAREASAR
+555 PAARAAREASAK

-639 VFGTS
+639 VFGAS
-644 RPSLMGTFGVAAP
+644 RPSLMGAMGGGAP
-657 AGGITPAASVP
+657 AGGAAPAM
-668 SGAGGSAGM
+668 GATSSAGM
-677 FSFSPLPFLNMGAP
+677 FSFSPLPFLNMGGSM
-691 NLFGGTGGLG
+691 FGGAGGLG
-701 EALGLT
+701 EALGLS
-707 GAGGFLSTPIYT
+707 GAGGLLSTPIYT
-719 PTSFGATQSNF
+719 PGAALGTTQSGF
-730 FAGTALPGEA
+730 YAGTALPGEA
-740 GFFAGGGGAAAP
+740 GFFAGGGASAAP

-825 TKKGMASR
+825 TKKGMAAR

-874 NQQIAARNLSFAA
+874 NRQIAARNLSFAA

-953 RAVERTSAFK
+953 RAVEKTSAFK

-978 KAKDLGLS
+978 KTKDLGLS

-1137 ATPEELAEFSR
+1137 ATPEELSEFSR
-1148 VAQIALPIAKDFLGI
+1148 VAQIALPIAKEYLGI

>member
-1 MSGTAARTIAIRL
+1 MSGAARTIAIRL

-43 SAKAQPTMRGLAS
+43 SAKAQPAMLGLAS

-63 SFGVLGNSLGSTG
+63 SFGALGNSLGSAG

-92 IAAVAVGAAAAG
+92 MAAVAVGAAAAG
-104 SAIARAGDQATES
+104 SAVARAGDQATES

-233 GASVGELRKMGGAGK
+233 GASVGELRKMGEAGK

-278 AFSILG
+278 AFAILG

-367 IMRRNLENLRTE
+367 IMRRNLENLRAE

-406 AETYT
+406 AESYT
-411 AGQRAIIAGR
+411 ASQRAILAGR
-421 RADQARLEE
+421 RADQQRLEE

-440 VRAEHAERVQQIDA
+440 IRAEHAERVQQIDA

-461 EGEEASRLRA
+461 EAEEATRLRT

-486 RTETTRATTERLT
+486 RTETTRAATERLT
-499 EAERAYQRLVERGTS
+499 EAERAHQRLVERGTS
-514 LVEGAATEQ
+514 LAEGAATEQ

-543 QEQYNRTLTQLD
+543 QDQYNRTLTQLD

-567 AEQEAQQFAERS
+567 AEQEAERFAERS
-579 RNALASIGENALD
+579 REALASIGETALD
-592 RIGNGLVN
+592 RIGNGIVT
-600 AFAMGGKAAIDFG
+600 AFALGERAVINWGTI
-613 SIARQVVASVV
+613 SRQVIASVI
-624 TDMAKLAIVNPLVNE
+624 TDMAKLAIVNPLVNAA
-639 VFGTS
+639 FGAA
-644 RPSLMGTFGVAAP
+644 RPTLVGAVSGGPMANGAQQTAMPAAAGGLIQTFG
-657 AGGITPAASVP
+657 
-668 SGAGGSAGM
+668 
-677 FSFSPLPFLNMGAP
+677 LNG
-691 NLFGGTGGLG
+691 LSSLGFGGGGAFSGLG
-701 EALGLT
+701 NALGLS
-707 GAGGFLSTPIYT
+707 GAGGFLSTPLWT
-719 PTSFGATQSNF
+719 TSAGAMATAPLP
-730 FAGTALPGEA
+730 AGMAGPVLPASALGEA
-740 GFFAGGGGAAAP
+740 GMGA
-752 VTLGNL
+752 TFGNL
-758 LGAGA
+758 LGGAGA
-763 MGFGLGMAGGTISGS
+763 GFAAGSLTSSIVGGARGTVGPSGTIGAGSGAVIGAVIGS
-778 LRGTAD
+778 IIPGI
-784 PMPGTLIGT
+784 GTLIG
-793 GLGMGIGFLVGG
+793 GLI
-805 PLGMM
+805 
-810 VGGAIGGAAGGLFGP
+810 GGAIGGGAGAMFGP
-825 TKKGMASR
+825 TRKGMAAR
-833 SGGDVFLG
+833 AGGDVFLG

-848 TISGARGK
+848 TITGARGK

-868 QQLDAI
+868 QQLNAI

-902 RELSMTALVGQL
+902 RELSLTALVGQL
-914 RSDNANQMTA
+914 RSANANQMTA
-924 FGTLAGR
+924 FGTLAAR
-931 GGNLEEALSAA
+931 GGDLEEALSAA

-953 RAVERTSAFK
+953 RAVEKTSAFK
-963 SAMEALTKTYDDAIT
+963 AAMDALTKTYDDAIT

-1012 DRTLGIRRMALNGD
+1012 DRSLGIRRMALNGD

-1034 FDLRAETEMRA
+1034 FDLRAEAELRA

-1054 LEETGQEYIRR
+1054 LEETGEEYIRR

-1073 ADERLAVMRE
+1073 ADERLAVIRQ
-1083 FDRQAE
+1083 FD
-1089 ALAAQMRGIARGLL
+1089 AQLQGISRGLL

-1121 AALASLSAAQQ
+1121 AALASLSAAQA

-1203 LELAVIATGNAQTE
+1203 LELAVLSTGQTQTE
-1217 VLRNLLSEL
+1217 VLRSLLAEL

>member
-34 KALEQIDSA
+34 RALEQIDSA
-43 SAKAQPTMRGLAS
+43 SAKAQPAMRGLAS

-63 SFGVLGNSLGSTG
+63 SFGALGNSLGSTG

-131 EKVYQNLY
+131 EKIYQNLY

-233 GASVGELRKMGGAGK
+233 GASVGELRKMGEAGK

-271 MPPTMGR
+271 MLPTMGR

-298 GLSQGI
+298 GLSQGV

-329 QASAGYDRS
+329 QASGGYDRS

-367 IMRRNLENLRTE
+367 IMRRNLENLRGE

-394 SQLEREAQEAGE
+394 SQLEREAQEASE

-411 AGQRAIIAGR
+411 ASQRAIIAGR

-543 QEQYNRTLTQLD
+543 QEQFNRTLSQLD
-555 PAARAAREASAR
+555 PAVRAARESVAK
-567 AEQEAQQFAERS
+567 AEQDAQQFAERS

-600 AFAMGGKAAIDFG
+600 AFAMGSKAAIDFG

-639 VFGTS
+639 IFGAS
-644 RPSLMGTFGVAAP
+644 RPSLMGAFSGAAP
-657 AGGITPAASVP
+657 ATPAASAP

-701 EALGLT
+701 ESLGLT

-825 TKKGMASR
+825 TKKGMAAR

-874 NQQIAARNLSFAA
+874 NQQMAARNLSFAA

-953 RAVERTSAFK
+953 RAVEKTSAFK
-963 SAMEALTKTYDDAIT
+963 STMEALTKTYDEAIT
-978 KAKDLGLS
+978 RARNLGLS
-986 EADLNS
+986 EADLNT

-1012 DRTLGIRRMALNGD
+1012 DRSLGIRRMALNGD

-1034 FDLRAETEMRA
+1034 LDLRAETEIRA

-1163 STSFA
+1163 SSSFA

>member
-1 MSGTAARTIAIRL
+1 
-14 SAENAETVRRSLEK
+14 
-28 LGADGK
+28 
-34 KALEQIDSA
+34 
-43 SAKAQPTMRGLAS
+43 
-56 ASDAAVR
+56 
-63 SFGVLGNSLGSTG
+63 
-76 SAFVSVAG
+76 
-84 RAGGAAAA
+84 
-92 IAAVAVGAAAAG
+92 
-104 SAIARAGDQATES
+104 
-117 LARLQAAT
+117 
-125 GSFGAA
+125 
-131 EKVYQNLY
+131 
-139 ALSQQ
+139 
-144 TGVAISESANAF
+144 
-156 ARFAIAARE
+156 
-165 IGATNDQVL
+165 
-174 ALVRT
+174 
-179 VQQAGIIAG
+179 
-188 ASTAETSATVM
+188 
-199 QLGQALASGR
+199 
-209 LQGDELRSV
+209 
-218 LENMPTLAEALAREL
+218 
-233 GASVGELRKMGGAGK
+233 
-248 LTADVVMPA
+248 
-257 LIRAGQSLNAEFEK
+257 
-271 MPPTMGR
+271 
-278 AFSILG
+278 
-284 EAMSRFAGDLDRAL
+284 MSRFAGDLDRAL

-367 IMRRNLENLRTE
+367 IMRRNLENLRAE
-379 REAALRELQTFITRR
+379 REAALRELQNFIARR

-411 AGQRAIIAGR
+411 ASQRAIIAGR
-421 RADQARLEE
+421 RADQVRLEE

-471 AADKDRDEALARLAD
+471 AADKDRDEALARLVD

-555 PAARAAREASAR
+555 PAARAAREASAK

-600 AFAMGGKAAIDFG
+600 AFAAGKQAAIDFG

-624 TDMAKLAIVNPLVNE
+624 TDLAKLAIVNPLVNA
-639 VFGTS
+639 VFGAS
-644 RPSLMGTFGVAAP
+644 RPSLMGAFGGAAP
-657 AGGITPAASVP
+657 VGGTTTATTAS
-668 SGAGGSAGM
+668 GSAGM
-677 FSFSPLPFLNMGAP
+677 FSFAPLPFLNMGAS
-691 NLFGGTGGLG
+691 NLFGGMSGIG

-719 PTSFGATQSNF
+719 PTAFGATQSNF

-793 GLGMGIGFLVGG
+793 GLGMGLGFLVGG

-810 VGGAIGGAAGGLFGP
+810 VGGAIGGTAGGLFGP
-825 TKKGMASR
+825 TRRGMAAR

-848 TISGARGK
+848 TITGARGK

-874 NQQIAARNLSFAA
+874 NRQIAARNLSFAA
-887 PGQAAVG
+887 PGQHAVG
-894 FGQASGSP
+894 FGPASGSP

-931 GGNLEEALSAA
+931 GGDLEEALSAA

-953 RAVERTSAFK
+953 RAVEKTSAFR
-963 SAMEALTKTYDDAIT
+963 SAMDALTKTYDEAIT
-978 KAKDLGLS
+978 KARDLGLS
-986 EADLNS
+986 EADLNT

-1012 DRTLGIRRMALNGD
+1012 DRSLGIRRLALSGD

-1034 FDLRAETEMRA
+1034 FDLRAEAELRA

-1054 LEETGQEYIRR
+1054 LDETGQEYIRR

-1073 ADERLAVMRE
+1073 ADERLAVMRQ
-1083 FDRQAE
+1083 FD
-1089 ALAAQMRGIARGLL
+1089 AQLQGISRGLL

-1121 AALASLSAAQQ
+1121 AALSSLAAAQA

-1203 LELAVIATGNAQTE
+1203 LELAVLSTGQTQTE
-1217 VLRNLLSEL
+1217 VLRSLLSEL

>member
-1 MSGTAARTIAIRL
+1 MSRTAARTIAIRL

-43 SAKAQPTMRGLAS
+43 SAKAQPAMRGLAS

-63 SFGVLGNSLGSTG
+63 SFGALGNSLGSTG

-233 GASVGELRKMGGAGK
+233 GASVGELRKMGEAGK

-359 AMPGGTRG
+359 ARPGGTRG
-367 IMRRNLENLRTE
+367 IMRRNLENLRAE
-379 REAALRELQTFITRR
+379 REAALRELQNFITRR

-499 EAERAYQRLVERGTS
+499 EAERAYQRLVESGTS

-528 QVKALDAALA
+528 QVKALNAALA

-543 QEQYNRTLTQLD
+543 QDQYNRTLSQLD

-639 VFGTS
+639 VFGAS
-644 RPSLMGTFGVAAP
+644 RPSLMGAFGGAAP
-657 AGGITPAASVP
+657 AMPAASAP

-691 NLFGGTGGLG
+691 NLLGGTGGLG
-701 EALGLT
+701 ESLGLT

-825 TKKGMASR
+825 TKKGMAAR

-874 NQQIAARNLSFAA
+874 NRQIAARNLSFAA

-953 RAVERTSAFK
+953 RAVEKTSAFK

-1012 DRTLGIRRMALNGD
+1012 DRSLGIRRMALNGD
-1026 SRGVALGQ
+1026 GRGVALGQ

-1054 LEETGQEYIRR
+1054 LEETGAEYIRR

-1121 AALASLSAAQQ
+1121 AALASLSAAQA